1 MTAEPS
7 AADTA
12 SLNAAPK
19 TLDSVA
25 PPALE
30 SVVSAAEPTAADTA
44 AHTAEPTALQPL
56 ASTASPTSAENVP
69 AQRRRGLRRGTLTPD
84 MLVTES
90 LRLLDEDGID
100 GFSLPKL
107 GRALGADQTAV
118 YRHFASKDDLVLAI
132 ADRLIEEAMAGF
144 ALRDC
149 WIDTLA
155 DMARRLRRTYVA
167 HPAAAS
173 ISAYRTT
180 QRPAELRTVDVLIG
194 ALLAAGFEGAQAAL
208 MFRVLG
214 DFALA
219 GAGFEASF
227 LALDERVQQTDRSAW
242 TSAYFAVSE
251 AEHPNIAQIRT
262 HLPAVVDDEI
272 FETLLALMLD
282 GLVLRAPR
290 PCPCGRHEQA

>member
-1 MTAEPS
+1 M
-7 AADTA
+7 
-12 SLNAAPK
+12 
-19 TLDSVA
+19 
-25 PPALE
+25 
-30 SVVSAAEPTAADTA
+30 AAEPTAV
-44 AHTAEPTALQPL
+44 E
-56 ASTASPTSAENVP
+56 SVRV
-69 AQRRRGLRRGTLTPD
+69 QRRRGLRRGTLTAD

-90 LRLLDEDGID
+90 LRLLDEHGIE

-132 ADRLIEEAMAGF
+132 ADRLIEDAMAGF
-144 ALRDC
+144 VLGNC

-155 DMARRLRRTYVA
+155 EMARRLRRTYQA

-180 QRPAELRTVDVLIG
+180 QRPAELRTVDVIIG
-194 ALLAAGFEGAQAAL
+194 AMLAAGFEGAQAAL
-208 MFRVLG
+208 MFRVVG

-219 GAGFEASF
+219 GAGYEASF
-227 LALDERVQQTDRSAW
+227 RALPQRVRQTDASAW
-242 TSAYFAVSE
+242 TSAYLTVSQ
-251 AEHPNIAQIRT
+251 ADHPSIWQVRT
-262 HLPAVVDDEI
+262 HLQEVADDDI
-272 FETLLALMLD
+272 FETLLALVLD